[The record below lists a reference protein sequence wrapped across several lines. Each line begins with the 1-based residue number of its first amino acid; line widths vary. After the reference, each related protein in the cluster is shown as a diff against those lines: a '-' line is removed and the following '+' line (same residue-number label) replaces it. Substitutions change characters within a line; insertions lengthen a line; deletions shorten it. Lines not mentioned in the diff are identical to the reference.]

1 MRHLNL
7 FALIILLFTCS
18 CSQPKALVYQ
28 SIQNFGL
35 KQVGMKQTELS
46 VDLLLFNPNRYPL
59 KLKDADVDV
68 FLNGNKLG
76 TMLLSEC
83 FPVPGLDTFSMP
95 VTLNVDLKNVLPN
108 ALRLLMD
115 PEVNIKLDG
124 TIKAGRHGL
133 YLNVPVHYEGKQDLR
148 SVLKM

>member
-1 MRHLNL
+1 MKLISFFSL
-7 FALIILLFTCS
+7 FIIVCTSS

-28 SIQNFGL
+28 NIQNFGI
-35 KQVGMKQTELS
+35 KQAGLKQTELS
-46 VDLLLFNPNRYPL
+46 MDLRLFNPNKYPL

-95 VTLNVDLKNVLPN
+95 VTLDVDLKNVLPN
-108 ALRLLMD
+108 ALQLLMN
-115 PEVNIKLDG
+115 PEVDIRLEG
-124 TIKAGRHGL
+124 SVKAGRHGV

-148 SVLKM
+148 SVIKF

>member
-1 MRHLNL
+1 M
-7 FALIILLFTCS
+7 
-18 CSQPKALVYQ
+18 
-28 SIQNFGL
+28 
-35 KQVGMKQTELS
+35 
-46 VDLLLFNPNRYPL
+46 DLRLFNPNKYPL

-95 VTLNVDLKNVLPN
+95 VTLDVDLKNVLPN
-108 ALRLLMD
+108 ALQLLMN
-115 PEVNIKLDG
+115 PEVDIRLEG
-124 TIKAGRHGL
+124 SVKAGRHGV

-148 SVLKM
+148 SVIKF

>member
-1 MRHLNL
+1 
-7 FALIILLFTCS
+7 
-18 CSQPKALVYQ
+18 
-28 SIQNFGL
+28 
-35 KQVGMKQTELS
+35 MKQTELS